1 MSKCFKLVL
10 TNSIDSVQTGSVCR
24 REEYLMP
31 VSAKQILNLLESR
44 VQNDDRQFYSI
55 ALQIAAAEARAGH
68 RDTAEK
74 IRSSVDR
81 ARSKNGQLAAVA
93 IPIAAPRGD
102 LKGLLDHRETRLR
115 LTDVVLGEQLSD
127 ALANLVLQQR
137 RRDWL
142 KEHGQVPNSRF
153 LFVGPPGSGKT
164 LSAEAVAGELNLPFY
179 VIRMDTLITR
189 YMGETASKLRV
200 VFDEIG
206 QRRGVYFF
214 DEFDALG
221 GRRAANNDVAE
232 MRRVLNAFLMYLEEP
247 SGVDSLVLAATNH
260 GNLLDPALMRRFD
273 DILQFKLPDGPEMKA
288 IIKSRIKSLR
298 YPKIRWADVVETAE
312 GLSQAEIAKAATE
325 ALKTAILDQ
334 RGTISTDDLVNELER
349 RQAMRESFEDDN
361 TKQSILQTKN

>member
-1 MSKCFKLVL
+1 
-10 TNSIDSVQTGSVCR
+10 
-24 REEYLMP
+24 MP
-31 VSAKQILNLLESR
+31 VSAKQILSLLESR
-44 VQNDDRQFYSI
+44 EQNDDRQFYSI

-68 RDTAEK
+68 RDTADQ
-74 IRSSVDR
+74 IRRSVDR
-81 ARSKNGQLAAVA
+81 ARSENGRRAAVA
-93 IPIAAPRGD
+93 VPIAAPRGD
-102 LKGLLDHRETRLR
+102 LKGLLDHRETRLC
-115 LTDVVLGEQLSD
+115 LSDVVLGEQLRD
-127 ALANLVLQQR
+127 ALGSLVLQQR

-206 QRRGVYFF
+206 RRRGVYFF

-221 GRRAANNDVAE
+221 GRRAATNDVAE

-247 SGVDSLVLAATNH
+247 SKVDSLVLAATNH

-273 DILQFKLPDGPEMKA
+273 DVLKFELPSSPEVKA

-298 YPKIRWADVVETAE
+298 YPKIRWSDVLEMAE

-325 ALKTAILDQ
+325 ALKAAIMNQ
-334 RGTISTDDLVNELER
+334 RGTISTNDLVNELER
-349 RQAMRESFEDDN
+349 RQSMRSSFEYDN
-361 TKQSILQTKN
+361 IQQSIVQNKN